1 VGRRKFGEGGEGM
14 GWEGVGWGG
23 GGGGGGIE
31 WKRWDEVK

>member
-1 VGRRKFGEGGEGM
+1 MGRRKFGEGGEGM